1 MSEAAVAVVA
11 LLIGVWALTSGWAA
25 RYDVTGPITFT
36 FAGYLLGNPDWG
48 PLDIAVGTSSLHT
61 IAEVTLVLIL
71 FSDAARVHMAEL
83 RRDVALP
90 TRLLGIGLPLSVIL
104 GGLIAAA
111 LLDALP
117 WALAGFLGAAL
128 APTDAALSAQV
139 IGDERI
145 PMRLRRGLNV
155 ESGLNDGIATPIVT
169 VMLAIA
175 ASQIGVITES
185 EAFEAFAALREL
197 AIGVVVGL
205 GFGWLGARLIALAT
219 TRHWVAPG
227 GRRIAVLA
235 LAIGAFATTL
245 AADGNGFVAAFTAG
259 IVFGTTLD
267 RRTTDLE
274 RSTELPEL
282 AGQLLALVVWFL
294 FGATLVPIGLEY
306 VDLPILVYAVASL
319 TVVRMIPV
327 GLAMYRSGLD
337 RPSVVFLSWFGPR
350 GLASVVFALLA
361 IEELGETSVL
371 VNEAVAT
378 VSITVLLSVILHGV
392 SATPG
397 GRRYAQREQQEE
409 DAAHPPRPRLT
420 GPSA

>member
-1 MSEAAVAVVA
+1 MTEAAVAVVT
-11 LLIGVWALTSGWAA
+11 LLIMIWALTSRWAA

-36 FAGYLLGNPDWG
+36 LAGYVLGNPDWG
-48 PLDIAVGTSSLHT
+48 PLDVAVGTDSLHA

-90 TRLLGIGLPLSVIL
+90 ARLLGVGLPLSVIL

-175 ASQIGVITES
+175 ASQIGVVTES

-197 AIGVVVGL
+197 AIGVAVGL
-205 GFGWLGARLIALAT
+205 VFGWVGARLITLAA
-219 TRHWVAPG
+219 RRRWVAPG

-235 LAIGAFATTL
+235 LAIGAFAATL

-259 IVFGTTLD
+259 IVFGATLD
-267 RRTTDLE
+267 RRTTDLGQAG
-274 RSTELPEL
+274 ELPEL
-282 AGQLLALVVWFL
+282 AGRLLALVVWFL
-294 FGATLVPIGLEY
+294 FGATLVPIGFEH
-306 VDLPILVYAVASL
+306 VDLSILVYAVLSL
-319 TVVRMIPV
+319 TLIRMIPV
-327 GLAMYRSGLD
+327 ALAMFRSGLD
-337 RPSVVFLSWFGPR
+337 RPSVVFLAWFGPR
-350 GLASVVFALLA
+350 GLASVVFALMA
-361 IEELGETSVL
+361 IEELGETSPV
-371 VNEAVAT
+371 VDEAVAT
-378 VSITVLLSVILHGV
+378 MAITVLLSVILHGV
-392 SATPG
+392 SAGPG
-397 GRRYAQREQQEE
+397 GRRYVQREQQETSA
-409 DAAHPPRPRLT
+409 DPPRAR
-420 GPSA
+420 PSGLPT